1 MDMNPPYGG
10 GRGFGGG
17 GFLGYHEGGPGA
29 FGWTVFALQL
39 VLVLGVAWLLASV
52 VLRGRLGRRA
62 VAAPLATGGPAGDPL
77 GVLRMR
83 YARGELNR
91 DEYLQA
97 STDLGAPPGADG
109 ETGQ

>member
-1 MDMNPPYGG
+1 MNPPYGG

-17 GFLGYHEGGPGA
+17 FLTYHEGGPGA

-52 VLRGRLGRRA
+52 VLRGRIGRRA
-62 VAAPLATGGPAGDPL
+62 AAPPLAAGGPAGDPL

-83 YARGELNR
+83 YARGELGR

-97 STDLGAPPGADG
+97 SADLGAPPGADG